1 MSGDTGMQA
10 PGAMPAF
17 ISLEGGEGVGKSTQA
32 AILAERLGQAD
43 RTVRLLREPGGTGL
57 GDAVREL
64 LLATD
69 GPPLDPWT
77 ELLLYEASR
86 SQLVVEEMRPA
97 LAAGEVVVCDRFCD
111 STLAYQGYGR
121 DLDLDAVRE
130 LNERGAHGLVP
141 DLTIVL
147 DLPVAL
153 GIERAT
159 TRGADR
165 LESEDAAFHER
176 VREGFLAIAAGEP
189 GRVRVVQA
197 VGAPEEVADAIWR
210 HVRRSSAG
218 QSGAG

>member
-1 MSGDTGMQA
+1 MSGDAGMSS
-10 PGAMPAF
+10 PGAVPAF
-17 ISLEGGEGVGKSTQA
+17 ITLEGGEGVGKSTQA
-32 AILAERLGQAD
+32 AILAERLAEAG

-69 GPPLDPWT
+69 GPSLDAWT

-86 SQLVVEEMRPA
+86 SQLIVERIRPA

-121 DLDLDAVRE
+121 KLDLDAVRE
-130 LNERGAHGLVP
+130 LNRRGAHGIVP

-153 GIERAT
+153 GIGRAT

-165 LESEDAAFHER
+165 LESEDTEFHER
-176 VREGFLAIAAGEP
+176 VREGFLSIAAAEP
-189 GRVRVVQA
+189 GRVRVVRA
-197 VGAPEEVADAIWR
+197 LGAPEEVADEIWG

-218 QSGAG
+218 QPGAE